1 MMTARHMARIFF
13 RFFIAVF
20 SVLSK
25 INNVK
30 MWIFVHTRM
39 DEKEKARGRSLDL

>member
-1 MMTARHMARIFF
+1 MS
-13 RFFIAVF
+13 F
-20 SVLSK
+20 SSDTKNELSK